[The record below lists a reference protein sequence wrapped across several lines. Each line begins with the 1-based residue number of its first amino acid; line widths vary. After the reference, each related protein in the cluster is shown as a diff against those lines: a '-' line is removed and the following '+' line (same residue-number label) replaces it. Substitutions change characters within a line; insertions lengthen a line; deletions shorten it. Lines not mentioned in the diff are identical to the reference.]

1 MVWHFQST
9 EHLGDTCTLSHSTP
23 SAAFLKCIFEQNK
36 MFIQFTETLRLYPP
50 AAAVDRVCVR
60 PYTLKSN
67 PPMEIHPGEVLFV
80 PIIGL
85 HRDPKYYPDP
95 ERFDPER
102 FSDENKHNINPL
114 TYLPFGIGPRSCIGE

>member
-1 MVWHFQST
+1 
-9 EHLGDTCTLSHSTP
+9 
-23 SAAFLKCIFEQNK
+23 
-36 MFIQFTETLRLYPP
+36 MFIVFTETLRLYPP

-60 PYTLKSN
+60 PYILKVD
-67 PPMEIHPGEVLFV
+67 PPMEIQPGEVLFI

-114 TYLPFGIGPRSCIGE
+114 AYLPFGIGPRSCIGE